1 MNNKLS
7 HLAAAALVACAATA
21 QDKQI
26 LPPPSPLPPP
36 VFNPVDLRADEKP
49 VEVASTNEV
58 VEENGLFR
66 RVRTTIT
73 FTNPNPRDFSGD
85 LEFPVPD
92 GATVCGYAL
101 EIDGAMIPGVVTE
114 KEKARV
120 AFESE
125 KAKRVDPGIVEHVKG
140 NVWKTRIFPLRPKT
154 PRKASVDYVEPLAEG
169 GALTLCEKDGDD
181 IFVGERAEAAKPAET
196 VADKIAAFSTGTILW
211 EASGSAEPL
220 AASWLKKL
228 DSLPNDGK
236 WTLVVFRNGP
246 LLDEVIHTRV
256 PGLSEAK
263 PGLAKKDLL
272 EKLRSLAY
280 DGGTDLGAVARCLS
294 SAEFTFPVLLFTD
307 EIDTLGLDAPQYE
320 REGVVIASR
329 NDAPARTV
337 TVRKLASGEKPPK
350 GVKVGEGTLLA
361 TAWAANRVADLASQ
375 AESRKEE
382 FLELGRKYGVASS
395 VTSLIVLESLDQYLT
410 HKIEPPKSMSFHD
423 EWVRRRAAEDDQ
435 IARKEAD
442 AEHER
447 DLLRLWKERVEWW
460 NNPIPP
466 KRTPKSGLF
475 DTVARAVGGRPRAA
489 MASRRSAD
497 VEDGVVAM
505 AAEME
510 VVEEAASMDMA
521 AQANGRIPAAKSKS
535 VSDTRA
541 AGGGGATITIQPW
554 NPDSPYL
561 KKIAGAMDPYAEYL
575 AQRREHGSAPAF
587 YMDCANWFF
596 KKGDAKSILLGRRIL
611 SNMAE
616 FKLEDASVWRSMGW
630 RLREAGQYDSAVL
643 CFRHALRLRPEE
655 GQSRRDLALV
665 LAERAKTAIAG
676 GDFKKLKGNLLKEG
690 RKTVGPDLKISVD
703 ESMISISGEAKK
715 DLAEAMALLKE
726 AAFTNFARRSGRRSN
741 DRQVSIVALEELN
754 ALIAWCDAVKWPDGQ
769 KPAYPELD
777 AAYRRDLPVKIRIV
791 LSWDADETDIDLH
804 VLEPDGEEAYYGHRR
819 TGSGG
824 FVSEDVT
831 TGYGP
836 EEYLRKE
843 GKGTFKI
850 LTNYFASHQT
860 ALTGA
865 ATVTA
870 TVYTDWA
877 TSAEDF
883 QILTLRLD
891 KPKDKLLIGEI
902 AVK

>member
-1 MNNKLS
+1 MS
-7 HLAAAALVACAATA
+7 RATSGRRA
-21 QDKQI
+21 SFRSARRPRAK
-26 LPPPSPLPPP
+26 PPST
-36 VFNPVDLRADEKP
+36 
-49 VEVASTNEV
+49 ASS
-58 VEENGLFR
+58 
-66 RVRTTIT
+66 
-73 FTNPNPRDFSGD
+73 PS
-85 LEFPVPD
+85 
-92 GATVCGYAL
+92 
-101 EIDGAMIPGVVTE
+101 
-114 KEKARV
+114 
-120 AFESE
+120 
-125 KAKRVDPGIVEHVKG
+125 
-140 NVWKTRIFPLRPKT
+140 
-154 PRKASVDYVEPLAEG
+154 PLAEG
-169 GALTLCEKDGDD
+169 GALTLCEKDGND
-181 IFVGERAEAAKPAET
+181 IFVGARTAEAKPVET
-196 VADKIAAFSTGTILW
+196 VADKIAAFVKGVILW
-211 EASGSAEPL
+211 DASGSAEAL
-220 AASWLKKL
+220 APTWRKKL
-228 DSLPNDGK
+228 DALPDTGDWK
-236 WTLVVFRNGP
+236 LITFRNVAETARFTGKTA
-246 LLDEVIHTRV
+246 LLQAVDAIV
-256 PGLSEAK
+256 
-263 PGLAKKDLL
+263 
-272 EKLRSLAY
+272 Y
-280 DGGTDLGAVARCLS
+280 DGGTDIGAAMARPEVTD
-294 SAEFTFPVLLFTD
+294 APVLLFTD
-307 EIDTLGLDAPQYE
+307 EIDTLGLAAPQYE

-337 TVRKLASGEKPPK
+337 TVRKLATGEKPPE
-350 GVKVGEGTLLA
+350 GVEVKEGTLLA

-395 VTSLIVLESLDQYLT
+395 VTSLIVLESLEQYLT
-410 HKIEPPKSMSFHD
+410 HKIEPPKAMSFHD
-423 EWVRRRAAEDDQ
+423 EWARRRAAEDDQ

-447 DLLRLWKERVEWW
+447 DLLGLWKERVEWW

-475 DTVARAVGGRPRAA
+475 DGIARAVGLGDRRERSVAAANRSAAVDDGFVAMEA
-489 MASRRSAD
+489 MAVDEEAP
-497 VEDGVVAM
+497 AM
-505 AAEME
+505 AAPA
-510 VVEEAASMDMA
+510 VLSAGAA
-521 AQANGRIPAAKSKS
+521 RVLAKSAGPR
-535 VSDTRA
+535 DTGS

-561 KKIAGAMDPYAEYL
+561 KKLADAKDPYAEYL
-575 AQRREHGSAPAF
+575 AQRKEHGSAPAF
-587 YMDCANWFF
+587 YMDCADWFF
-596 KKGDAKSILLGRRIL
+596 KKGDAKCAILAWRIL

-616 FKLEDASVWRSMGW
+616 FKLEDAAVWRSMGW
-630 RLREAGQYDSAVL
+630 RLREAGQYDAAVL
-643 CFRHALRLRPEE
+643 CFRHALCLRPEE
-655 GQSRRDLALV
+655 GQSRRDLARV
-665 LAERAKTAIAG
+665 LAERVKTAFAA
-676 GDFKKLKGNLLKEG
+676 DAKGAAVN
-690 RKTVGPDLKISVD
+690 
-703 ESMISISGEAKK
+703 
-715 DLAEAMALLKE
+715 LAEAMALLKE

-804 VLEPDGEEAYYGHRR
+804 VLEPDGEEAFYGHRR

-883 QILTLRLD
+883 RILTLRLD
-891 KPKDKLLIGEI
+891 KPKDKLLIGKI

>member
-1 MNNKLS
+1 MKVAEVMRNALRTVGLAG
-7 HLAAAALVACAATA
+7 LAAGALA
-21 QDKQI
+21 QEKSIIPMPDPI
-26 LPPPSPLPPP
+26 PPPPPP
-36 VFNPVDLRADEKP
+36 FFRPADLREGEKP
-49 VEVASTNEV
+49 VAVASTNEV
-58 VEENGLFR
+58 VESNGLFR

-154 PRKASVDYVEPLAEG
+154 PRKASVDYIEPLAEG

-181 IFVGERAEAAKPAET
+181 IFVGERTAEAKPAET
-196 VADKIAAFSTGTILW
+196 VADKIAAFTNGTILW
-211 EASGSAEPL
+211 DASGSAEPF
-220 AASWLKKL
+220 AAAWLKKL
-228 DSLPNDGK
+228 EALPENGK
-236 WTLVVFRNGP
+236 WALVIFRNEI
-246 LLDEVIHTRV
+246 EVAYSRDY
-256 PGLSEAK
+256 GLTKA
-263 PGLAKKDLL
+263 DIL

-280 DGGTDLGAVARCLS
+280 DGGTDLGKAVECLTT
-294 SAEFTFPVLLFTD
+294 ADLGCPALLFTD

-320 REGVVIASR
+320 REGVIIASR
-329 NDAPARTV
+329 DDAPARAV
-337 TVRKLASGEKPPK
+337 TVRKLAADEKPPE
-350 GVKVGEGTLLA
+350 GVELKEGTLLA

-410 HKIEPPKSMSFHD
+410 HKIEPPRSMSFHD

-435 IARKEAD
+435 IAKKEAD

-466 KRTPKSGLF
+466 KQTPKSGLF
-475 DTVARAVGGRPRAA
+475 DTVARAVGMRSARNAAAGERHA
-489 MASRRSAD
+489 MAARRSAD
-497 VEDGVVAM
+497 VEDGAVAM
-505 AAEME
+505 A
-510 VVEEAASMDMA
+510 VEEEAPAMA
-521 AQANGRIPAAKSKS
+521 APAVQSAGAARAMAKSAGPR
-535 VSDTRA
+535 DTGA

-561 KKIAGAMDPYAEYL
+561 KKLAGAKDPYAEYL
-575 AQRREHGSAPAF
+575 ALRKEHGSAPAF
-587 YMDCANWFF
+587 YMDCADWFF
-596 KKGDAKSILLGRRIL
+596 KKGGDEDAKFKNAMLGWRIL

-616 FKLEDASVWRSMGW
+616 FRLEDAAVWRSMGW
-630 RLREAGQYDSAVL
+630 RLREAGEYHEAVL

-665 LAERAKTAIAG
+665 LAERGKNE
-676 GDFKKLKGNLLKEG
+676 LKALKEN
-690 RKTVGPDLKISVD
+690 PLLNISKHPPH
-703 ESMISISGEAKK
+703 ERASK

-726 AAFTNFARRSGRRSN
+726 AAFMNFSRRSGRRSN

-754 ALIAWCDAVKWPDGQ
+754 ALIAWCDAVEWPEGQ
-769 KPAYPELD
+769 KPSAPELD
-777 AAYRRDLPVKIRIV
+777 SAYRRDLPVKVRIV

-804 VLEPDGEEAYYGHRR
+804 VLEPDGEEAFYGHRR

-877 TSAEDF
+877 TSAEAF
-883 QILTLRLD
+883 RILTLRLD

-902 AVK
+902 DIR